1 VKIYDHECQ
10 EEENS
15 HEGDEEDDE
24 EEEGDEDEDE
34 DSEGSD
40 EDERVSFKVSN
51 LKISPTLNIRMN

>member
-1 VKIYDHECQ
+1 MKIYGHECQ

-15 HEGDEEDDE
+15 HEGNEDDDE
-24 EEEGDEDEDE
+24 EEEEDE

-51 LKISPTLNIRMN
+51 LKISPTLNIRMY

>member
-1 VKIYDHECQ
+1 VKIYGHECQ

-15 HEGDEEDDE
+15 HEGNEDDDE
-24 EEEGDEDEDE
+24 EEEEDEDE